1 MEKLRPGMDEVN
13 QTRQT
18 YDRIAPDYAQAWQDR
33 AVLEPTILR
42 FVELVKPGG
51 LVFDVGCGP
60 GFDTAVFQQHN
71 LRAFGLDYSLGM
83 MYAGRRDLSLPL
95 ACAQADMRRLPLP
108 TACADGLWVCA
119 SLLHISRADVPATLA
134 EFGRV
139 LKPGGILLT
148 SVKQGEGERWVD
160 SPYGRHTPRFFTF
173 WQPDA
178 FDAALHTAGLTI
190 IDGWLNPSRSATAE
204 AWLVRFSQK
213 PSS

>member
-1 MEKLRPGMDEVN
+1 MNEVT

-18 YDRIAPDYAQAWQDR
+18 YDHIAADYAQAWQNR
-33 AVLEPTILR
+33 EVLAPTIAR
-42 FVELVKPGG
+42 FVELVTPGG

-60 GFDTAVFQQHN
+60 GFDTAVFQQHH

-83 MYAGRRDLSLPL
+83 MCAGQRDLGLPI
-95 ACAQADMRRLPLP
+95 AAAQADMRRLPLP

-119 SLLHISRADVPATLA
+119 SLLHIPRQDVPATLA
-134 EFGRV
+134 EFARV

-160 SPYGRHTPRFFTF
+160 SPYGRPSPRFFTF

-178 FDAALHTAGLTI
+178 FDTALHTASLSI
-190 IDGWLNPSRSATAE
+190 VDGWTNPSQSPTAE
-204 AWLVRFSQK
+204 EWLVRFSCK
-213 PSS
+213 P